1 MCINIYTW
9 EKNCIVLLHHLLCKF
24 LITGSCSCSKLLRL
38 ACCRHVM
45 TGSYNNFF
53 RMFDRELQHDV
64 ILEASRADVPVTMS
78 SAVGGNASKPTVQ
91 PLRPR
96 RVCTAGKRRKD
107 EISVDCLDFNKKIL
121 HTAWHPSE
129 NILALAATNNLYLFQ
144 SRD

>member
-1 MCINIYTW
+1 MAADVA
-9 EKNCIVLLHHLLCKF
+9 NCENLDDVF
-24 LITGSCSCSKLLRL
+24 
-38 ACCRHVM
+38 RHVM

-64 ILEASRADVPVTMS
+64 ILEASRADVPVPMS
-78 SAVGGNASKPTVQ
+78 GVVSNASKPTVQ